1 MKKLAPFSEMVG
13 TSNPIINSKEFP
25 SVRTEVNKLSNT
37 DADADAVYKYL
48 INGIE
53 VIGFLSPELDIIDSK
68 TTLQTKVFTDGC
80 YLWTMMIPH
89 LVKNYKV
96 SLPEEFMHYLR
107 KQNTYANQYDNGRIK
122 QILDSLKGKKIDSYV
137 KFSDDE

>member
-1 MKKLAPFSEMVG
+1 MKKLAPFSEMIG

-25 SVRTEVNKLSNT
+25 SVETKVNKLSS
-37 DADADAVYKYL
+37 ADADTVYKYL

-53 VIGFLSPELDIIDSK
+53 VIEFLSPELDIIDSK
-68 TTLQTKVFTDGC
+68 VNVRTKVFTDGC

-96 SLPEEFMHYLR
+96 NRP
-107 KQNTYANQYDNGRIK
+107 GIVG
-122 QILDSLKGKKIDSYV
+122 DST
-137 KFSDDE
+137 F

>member
-13 TSNPIINSKEFP
+13 TSNPVINSKEFP
-25 SVRTEVNKLSNT
+25 SVKTKVNKLSNI
-37 DADADAVYKYL
+37 DADTVYKYL

-53 VIGFLSPELDIIDSK
+53 VIEFLSPDLDIIDSK
-68 TTLQTKVFTDGC
+68 ITVRTKVFTDGC

>member
-13 TSNPIINSKEFP
+13 TSNSVINSKEFP
-25 SVRTEVNKLSNT
+25 SVRTKVNQLSNI
-37 DADADAVYKYL
+37 DADAVYKYL

-53 VIGFLSPELDIIDSK
+53 VIEFLSPELDIIDSK
-68 TTLQTKVFTDGC
+68 ITLQTKVFTDGC

>member
-13 TSNPIINSKEFP
+13 FSNSVINSKEFP
-25 SVRTEVNKLSNT
+25 SVRTKVNELSNI
-37 DADADAVYKYL
+37 DADTVYKYL

-53 VIGFLSPELDIIDSK
+53 VIEFLSPELDIIDSK
-68 TTLQTKVFTDGC
+68 ITVRTKLFTDGC

>member
-1 MKKLAPFSEMVG
+1 MKKLAPFSEMIG

-25 SVRTEVNKLSNT
+25 SVKTKVNKLSS
-37 DADADAVYKYL
+37 ADADTVYKYL

-53 VIGFLSPELDIIDSK
+53 VIEFLSPELDIIDSK
-68 TTLQTKVFTDGC
+68 VNVCTKVFTDGC

-96 SLPEEFMHYLR
+96 SLPEEFMYHLR
-107 KQNTYANQYDNGRIK
+107 KQNKHANQYDNDRIK
-122 QILDSLKGKKIDSYV
+122 QILDSLKGKKIGSYV
-137 KFSDDE
+137 MFGDDE

>member
-13 TSNPIINSKEFP
+13 TSNSVINSKEFP
-25 SVRTEVNKLSNT
+25 SVRTKVNQLSNI
-37 DADADAVYKYL
+37 DADAVYKYL

-53 VIGFLSPELDIIDSK
+53 VIEFLSPELDIIDSK
-68 TTLQTKVFTDGC
+68 ITLQTKVFTDGC

-107 KQNTYANQYDNGRIK
+107 KQNMYANQYDNGRIK

>member
-13 TSNPIINSKEFP
+13 LSNPVINSKEFP
-25 SVRTEVNKLSNT
+25 SVRTKVNELSNT
-37 DADADAVYKYL
+37 DADTVYKYL

-53 VIGFLSPELDIIDSK
+53 VIEFLSPELDIIDSK
-68 TTLQTKVFTDGC
+68 ITVRTKLFTDGC

>member
-1 MKKLAPFSEMVG
+1 MKKLAPFSEMIG

-25 SVRTEVNKLSNT
+25 SIRTKVNKLSS
-37 DADADAVYKYL
+37 ADADIVYKYL

-53 VIGFLSPELDIIDSK
+53 VIEFLSPELDIIDSK
-68 TTLQTKVFTDGC
+68 VAVRTKVFTDGY
-80 YLWTMMIPH
+80 YLWAMMIPH

-96 SLPEEFMHYLR
+96 SLPEEFMHYLT
-107 KQNTYANQYDNGRIK
+107 KQNKYANQYDSDHIR

-137 KFSDDE
+137 KFSDD